1 MIRQSYERALV
12 CLRGAGRK
20 PHHAG
25 SPTANWPDASA
36 LRQVR
41 PSRDILRKL
50 LLQSVASIALV
61 CLANVRA
68 YADCVETPSGSG
80 TFECTGQ
87 INGGFTSTGASVT
100 VNADSTAA
108 FNADVSITGPGTST
122 LTNYGTLTN
131 SLRATDNDSFRLD
144 NHGLIDGTI
153 FLGGVGTN
161 LIVNFNDG
169 DVQNGVTSTGTSN
182 DTVLNNG
189 FFAGSISLGDG
200 NDILGLIAGT
210 VQTTVD
216 MGAGDDQFTWLVGN
230 VAATVQLGSGNDL
243 AQFGFLTQ
251 ANLTAGKIVDGGP
264 GTDRLVWERTTNDDG
279 SGAGDHPSNLVNWED
294 ISLINQ
300 SRMNFIYTTGVL
312 TLGDSATGTGTL
324 SIDSTSSIGAGNSY
338 GYGIVPYNA
347 SQLVTVNNAG
357 AIDMTNDIPGSGT
370 SLHDTFTIHGNYI
383 GQGGQLLLH
392 TYLDTDGSPSDRL
405 IIESGQGSGATN
417 ILITNVDGPG
427 ALTAGNGILVV
438 DATSGATTTTDAF
451 ALGGIVAAGPYEYLL
466 FRSGVTA
473 SADTDDDWF
482 LRNTVSP
489 PPPPPPPP

>member
-189 FFAGSISLGDG
+189 FFAGSISL
-200 NDILGLIAGT
+200 
-210 VQTTVD
+210 V
-216 MGAGDDQFTWLVGN
+216 M
-230 VAATVQLGSGNDL
+230 
-243 AQFGFLTQ
+243 
-251 ANLTAGKIVDGGP
+251 
-264 GTDRLVWERTTNDDG
+264 
-279 SGAGDHPSNLVNWED
+279 
-294 ISLINQ
+294 
-300 SRMNFIYTTGVL
+300 
-312 TLGDSATGTGTL
+312 
-324 SIDSTSSIGAGNSY
+324 
-338 GYGIVPYNA
+338 
-347 SQLVTVNNAG
+347 
-357 AIDMTNDIPGSGT
+357 
-370 SLHDTFTIHGNYI
+370 
-383 GQGGQLLLH
+383 
-392 TYLDTDGSPSDRL
+392 
-405 IIESGQGSGATN
+405 
-417 ILITNVDGPG
+417 
-427 ALTAGNGILVV
+427 
-438 DATSGATTTTDAF
+438 ATTF
-451 ALGGIVAAGPYEYLL
+451 
-466 FRSGVTA
+466 SG
-473 SADTDDDWF
+473 
-482 LRNTVSP
+482 
-489 PPPPPPPP
+489 